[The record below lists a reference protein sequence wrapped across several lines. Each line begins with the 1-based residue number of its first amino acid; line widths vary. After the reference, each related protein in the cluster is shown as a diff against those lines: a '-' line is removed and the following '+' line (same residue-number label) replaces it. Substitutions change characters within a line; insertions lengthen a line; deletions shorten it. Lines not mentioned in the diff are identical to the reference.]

1 MVQSSFTFGAP
12 VYLSAIVAAVQG
24 VPGVQSVIPKVFQR
38 QRDASTD
45 ALDTGVL
52 PMGRLEIARLDD
64 DPSFPEHGVLV
75 LTAGGGK

>member
-1 MVQSSFTFGAP
+1 
-12 VYLSAIVAAVQG
+12 

-38 QRDASTD
+38 QRDDSSS

-64 DPSFPEHGVLV
+64 DQSFPEHGVLV
-75 LTAGGGK
+75 LATGGGK